1 MRHRRRRWSVAASG
15 VLVAAV
21 LAGGCGQSTSDSST
35 APATDAPTS
44 ESTVASD
51 GGAPTPDAVEL
62 AAWQKLE
69 VTDADGETFT
79 LADFVG
85 RPVFVENFATWCS
98 NCRKQLGDTQTA
110 AQTAGDGAVFVAL
123 SVETELDAADMADYA
138 RDNGFSDI
146 RFAVMSPDLLGAMFD
161 AYGNSSLNPPSTP
174 KVAIAAD
181 GSAGKLVTGY
191 ETSQEILRALG
202 LA

>member
-1 MRHRRRRWSVAASG
+1 
-15 VLVAAV
+15 V
-21 LAGGCGQSTSDSST
+21 LAALLTSACGESTSDSSSGST
-35 APATDAPTS
+35 RDAPSS
-44 ESTVASD
+44 ESTIASE
-51 GGAPTPDAVEL
+51 GSAPAPDPVEL

-69 VTDADGETFT
+69 ITDADGESFT

-181 GSAGKLVTGY
+181 GAAGELVTGY
-191 ETSQEILRALG
+191 ESSQEILSSLG